1 MPSAAR
7 DLCVFLILASVSAM
21 PGASTEKQGGE
32 AVVFTSDVAPILM
45 RHCVKCHR
53 PGEIAPMSL
62 LTWREARPW
71 ARSIQRVV
79 VNREMPPWLANPE
92 HGTWANDA
100 RLSQEEVDTIVSWVE
115 GGAKRGDSAQMPEP
129 PVFTEG
135 WQLGEP
141 DYVIELP
148 AVTVPAEGPDVFRDP
163 IVRIDLP
170 ERRWVRAVEFRPG
183 DREVSHHQ
191 GAFMVDL
198 AGLMAG
204 GGGEAQALTVGP
216 GAISPVDNEG
226 HFNVLGLW
234 APGIAPIV
242 FPEGTGRW
250 VEPGT
255 TLILNQH
262 FHPNGK
268 SERVDRTRIG
278 LFFGEGEL
286 EAEVLAVLAGPM
298 QLEIPAGA
306 PNHRIDFRYELKK
319 DSQIVSYLPH
329 MHLRGKQMSFTA
341 IHADGRREIL
351 LDVPEFDF
359 NWQTFYYP
367 EEPKLLTRGTVIEVV
382 AHFDN
387 SANNPANPDPHQ
399 DVGWGLD
406 ATDEMMF
413 GVFELIEVG
422 AETAHSAWTG
432 EE

>member
-1 MPSAAR
+1 MTRLLSAR
-7 DLCVFLILASVSAM
+7 NNTTVIGLVLAFFA
-21 PGASTEKQGGE
+21 P
-32 AVVFTSDVAPILM
+32 AVVTSAEPVVFSSDVAPILM
-45 RHCVKCHR
+45 RHCVGCHR

-62 LTWREARPW
+62 LTYREARPW
-71 ARSIQRVV
+71 ARSIQRAVAS
-79 VNREMPPWLANPE
+79 RQMPPWFANPE
-92 HGTWANDA
+92 HGKWANDA
-100 RLSQEEVDTIVSWVE
+100 RLSQEEIDTIVAWVE
-115 GGAKRGDSAQMPEP
+115 GGAKRGDRSQMPEP
-129 PVFTEG
+129 PVFATG

-141 DYVIELP
+141 DYVIDLP
-148 AVTVPAEGPDVFRDP
+148 AVTVPAEGPDVFRNP

-198 AGLMAG
+198 AGLMATG
-204 GGGEAQALTVGP
+204 GGDTSALVIAP
-216 GAISPVDNEG
+216 GAVSPVDEQG
-226 HFNVLGLW
+226 HFNALGLW

-250 VEPGT
+250 VEPGMM
-255 TLILNQH
+255 LILNQH

-268 SERVDRTRIG
+268 SERVDKTRIG
-278 LFFGEGEL
+278 LFFGEGEP
-286 EAEVLAVLAGPM
+286 EAEVLAILAGPM
-298 QLEIPAGA
+298 DLEIPAGA
-306 PNHRIDFRYELKK
+306 PNHRIDFRYELKT
-319 DSQIVSYLPH
+319 DSRIVSYLPH

-341 IHADGRREIL
+341 VHPDGRREIL

-367 EEPKLLTRGTVIEVV
+367 EEPKLLPRGTVIEVL

-387 SANNPANPDPHQ
+387 SADNPANPDPNQ

-413 GVFELIEVG
+413 GVIELIEVG
-422 AETAHSAWTG
+422 PRTASAETTG
-432 EE
+432 DE